1 MNIPE
6 LATHSIDYRVVGV
19 SALELFMDVTPSP
32 IVSIET
38 TADVVELASVVER
51 LSFPGFPGWDAMF
64 TAGGNRVLVR
74 SVDQF
79 GAAPHRHGESAW
91 SDQGLRHPLMR
102 LTYDPRR
109 RAFADPDGLYETLA
123 VARSRLGARH
133 ARKKLD
139 ATDIEPVEVDN
150 LDAVEA
156 AVLSA
161 RTPLVPRGYPLT
173 VPTWTPIPGIP
184 GTWHRL
190 LLEQILTGRF
200 AWRGLEILSRSG
212 YVDDVLPELA
222 PMNRTDH
229 SKEGHPEGNVWKH
242 SVETMKY
249 RKTPEF
255 IVSLAL
261 LLHDAGKPYAEAEG
275 QNRFNR
281 HAEIGADLS
290 RRLLER
296 LDAHRGDVEDVTWII
311 RNHMMPGALERLP
324 DYRRDPIMESPLFP
338 QLLEVY
344 RCDLSSTYRGPDGYY
359 RACRVY
365 RRFLK
370 RDRRRREECATRRLV
385 ELYVE

>member
-1 MNIPE
+1 MHIPE
-6 LATHSIDYRVVGV
+6 LTSHSITYRIVGV
-19 SALELFMDVTPSP
+19 SALEVFMSVSSSP
-32 IVSIET
+32 IVTIET
-38 TADVVELASVVER
+38 TADVVELASVIEG

-64 TAGGNRVLVR
+64 TSASTQVLVR
-74 SVDQF
+74 SVDHFDTAHHQQT
-79 GAAPHRHGESAW
+79 RSW
-91 SDQGLRHPLMR
+91 SDQGLSHPLMR
-102 LTYDPRR
+102 FSYDPHR
-109 RAFADPDGLYETLA
+109 RAFADPRGLYEMLSEI
-123 VARSRLGARH
+123 RSRLGPLRS
-133 ARKKLD
+133 RKKID
-139 ATDIEPVEVDN
+139 PTDIEPVEVDD
-150 LDAVEA
+150 LDAIEA

-161 RTPLVPRGYPLT
+161 RLPVIPRGYPGH
-173 VPTWTPIPGIP
+173 VPSWTPIPGVP
-184 GTWHRL
+184 GAWHRML
-190 LLEQILTGRF
+190 LKQILTGRF
-200 AWRGLEILSRSG
+200 AWRGLEVLARSG
-212 YVDDVLPELA
+212 YIDDVLPELA

-261 LLHDAGKPYAEAEG
+261 LLHDSGKPYAESEG
-275 QNRFNR
+275 ANRFNQ

-290 RRLLER
+290 RKLLDRLEVHR
-296 LDAHRGDVEDVTWII
+296 DDAEGIAWIV

-344 RCDLSSTYRGPDGYY
+344 RCDLSSTYRGPENYY

-370 RDRRRREECATRRLV
+370 RNRSRRAEHATRRLV

>member
-1 MNIPE
+1 MNITE
-6 LATHSIDYRVVGV
+6 LTSHSIEFRLVGV
-19 SALELFMDVTPSP
+19 SALELFMNTAPSP
-32 IVSIET
+32 IITIET
-38 TADVVELASVVER
+38 TADVVELASVVEG

-64 TAGGNRVLVR
+64 TSGTHRVLVR
-74 SVDQF
+74 SVERFDT
-79 GAAPHRHGESAW
+79 AAHTGSW
-91 SDQGLRHPLMR
+91 TDQGLHHPLMH
-102 LTYDPRR
+102 LSYDPQR
-109 RAFADPDGLYETLA
+109 RAFADPEHLYELLSD
-123 VARSRLGARH
+123 ARSRLGKRR

-139 ATDIEPVEVDN
+139 PTDIEPVEVDD

-161 RTPLVPRGYPLT
+161 RLPLVPRGYPDS
-173 VPTWTPIPGIP
+173 VPSWTETPGIP
-184 GTWHRL
+184 GAWHRI
-190 LLEQILTGRF
+190 LLEQVLTGRF

-212 YVDDVLPELA
+212 YIADVLPELT
-222 PMNRTDH
+222 PMNKTDH

-255 IVSLAL
+255 VVSMAL
-261 LLHDAGKPYAEAEG
+261 LLHDAGKPYAEADG

-281 HAEIGADLS
+281 HAEIGADLA
-290 RRLLER
+290 RRLLDR
-296 LDAHRGDVEDVTWII
+296 LDTRREAVEDVTWII

-324 DYRRDPIMESPLFP
+324 DYRRDPIMESPVFP
-338 QLLEVY
+338 KLLEVY

-370 RDRRRREECATRRLV
+370 RNRRVREERTARQLV

>member
-1 MNIPE
+1 MNLPE
-6 LATHSIDYRVVGV
+6 LSTHSIEYRLVGV
-19 SALELFMDVTPSP
+19 SALELFMETAPSP
-32 IVSIET
+32 LVTIET
-38 TADVVELASVVER
+38 TADVVELASVVEG
-51 LSFPGFPGWDAMF
+51 LSFPGLPGWDAMF
-64 TAGGNRVLVR
+64 RSGPHRVLVR
-74 SVDQF
+74 SVETW
-79 GAAPHRHGESAW
+79 GAAPQSAHW
-91 SDQGLRHPLMR
+91 TDLGGHHPLMR
-102 LTYDPRR
+102 LSYDPRR
-109 RAFADPDGLYETLA
+109 RAFADPHHLYETLSE
-123 VARSRLGARH
+123 ARSRLGKRRT
-133 ARKKLD
+133 RKKLD
-139 ATDIEPVEVDN
+139 ATDVEPVEVGG
-150 LDAVEA
+150 LDTVEA

-161 RTPLVPRGYPLT
+161 RFPLIPRGYPES
-173 VPTWTPIPGIP
+173 VPPWTPTPSIPG
-184 GTWHRL
+184 GWHRL

-212 YVDDVLPELA
+212 YIADVLPELA
-222 PMNRTDH
+222 PMNQTDH

-249 RKTPEF
+249 RKNPEF

-281 HAEIGADLS
+281 HAELGADLAQ
-290 RRLLER
+290 RLLQR
-296 LDAHRGDVEDVTWII
+296 LDADRDTVDEVKWII

-359 RACRVY
+359 RACHVY

-370 RDRRRREECATRRLV
+370 RNRWVREARTARQLV